1 MRLLPAAPLT
11 PVQAVREAVHI
22 TVVQK
27 EFVAVVLPVYALLLE
42 LPPVAGLH
50 RLITE
55 VQAPHRH
62 AATPMTTIVA
72 AAVRILLLYVH
83 LVAPVPLPVSLP
95 VVAHVPVTPVVVAV
109 VPVVPVAAVV
119 PEDGK
124 YKHMF

>member
-1 MRLLPAAPLT
+1 M
-11 PVQAVREAVHI
+11 
-22 TVVQK
+22 K

-42 LPPVAGLH
+42 LPLVAGLH

-62 AATPMTTIVA
+62 AATPMTTIVV
-72 AAVRILLLYVH
+72 AVVHILLQYVH
-83 LVAPVPLPVSLP
+83 PVAPVLLPASLQA
-95 VVAHVPVTPVVVAV
+95 VAHVPVTPVVVAV

-124 YKHMF
+124 YKYVLI